1 MLNRFIDA
9 LSRNPRTRRD
19 GDAWPAIRLGLGV
32 GVLGFGG
39 FLAWAAWAPLDQ
51 AVPGMGMVAVADQ
64 RKAVQHVSGGRIESL
79 LVAEGDSV
87 QAGQLLLKL
96 DPRQLQAELDAAQ
109 AQLALANAAL
119 ARVEAASA
127 GRDSLPASTTAPA
140 DPRFQAIGLAQQSLL
155 RAQLG
160 ARQAEVQQLQAT
172 RAQLEAQLEGH
183 RRLAVGYRE
192 QLAIMERQHEAL
204 VELVAEGNYPK
215 LRLLDLERT
224 LAELRTNIAQSE
236 SEAKRTARAI
246 EEASASLNR
255 RQREQ
260 VRDLETE
267 RATLVHDAAAL
278 QARVATLTT
287 GLQQTEL
294 RAPVAGQVVGLAV
307 HTIGGVVAPGEKL
320 MEIVPQDNA
329 LLVEA
334 KLPVNMAN
342 KLKPGQPAQLHFSS
356 SDRVR
361 LPDLEGQV
369 LTVSADKLE
378 DQRSGTPYLLTR
390 ITIPESERAKLPTHN
405 SPLRAGMPVDVLVRV
420 GERSFLDYVMEP
432 VTARWHQSM
441 TE

>member
-1 MLNRFIDA
+1 
-9 LSRNPRTRRD
+9 
-19 GDAWPAIRLGLGV
+19 V
-32 GVLGFGG
+32 GVLGLGG
-39 FLAWAAWAPLDQ
+39 FLVWAAWAPLDQ

-64 RKAVQHVSGGRIESL
+64 RKVVQHISGGRIEAL
-79 LVAEGDSV
+79 QVAEGDSV

-96 DPRQLQAELDAAQ
+96 DARQVQAELDAAQ
-109 AQLALANAAL
+109 AQLALARAAL
-119 ARVEAASA
+119 GRLEAASG
-127 GRDSLPASTTAPA
+127 GREKLPASALPTDA
-140 DPRFQAIGLAQQSLL
+140 RFQAIGQAQQSLL
-155 RAQLG
+155 LAQQG
-160 ARQAEVQQLQAT
+160 ARQAELQQLQAGK
-172 RAQLEAQLEGH
+172 AQLEAELEGH
-183 RRLAVGYRE
+183 RRLAAGYRE
-192 QLAIMERQHEAL
+192 QLAILQQQRDAL

-215 LRLLDLERT
+215 LRLLDLDRSI
-224 LAELRTNIAQSE
+224 AELKTNIAHSE
-236 SEAKRTARAI
+236 SDALRTQRGI
-246 EEASASLNR
+246 EESSAVLQR
-255 RQREQ
+255 RRREQ

-267 RATLVHDAAAL
+267 RATLVHDEAAL
-278 QARVATLTT
+278 QARVVALST

-307 HTIGGVVAPGEKL
+307 HTVGGVVAPGEKL

-342 KLKPGQPAQLHFSS
+342 KLKVGQTAQLHFSS

-361 LPDLEGQV
+361 LPDLDGQL

-378 DQRSGTPYLLTR
+378 DQRSGTPYLLAR
-390 ITIPESERAKLPTHN
+390 ITIPDGERAKLPTVN

-432 VTARWHQSM
+432 LRARWRQSL

>member
-9 LSRNPRTRRD
+9 LSRDSQTRRD
-19 GDAWPAIRLGLGV
+19 GNPWPAIRLGLGV

-39 FLAWAAWAPLDQ
+39 FLVWAAWAPLDQ

-64 RKAVQHVSGGRIESL
+64 RKVVQHISGGRIEAL
-79 LVAEGDSV
+79 QVAEGDSV

-96 DPRQLQAELDAAQ
+96 DARQVQAELDAAQ
-109 AQLALANAAL
+109 AQLALARAAL
-119 ARVEAASA
+119 GRLEAASG
-127 GRDSLPASTTAPA
+127 GREKLPASALPTDA
-140 DPRFQAIGLAQQSLL
+140 RFQAIGQAQQSLL
-155 RAQLG
+155 LAQQG
-160 ARQAEVQQLQAT
+160 ARQAELQQLQAGK
-172 RAQLEAQLEGH
+172 AQLEAELEGH
-183 RRLAVGYRE
+183 RRLAAGYRE
-192 QLAIMERQHEAL
+192 QLAILQQQRDAL

-215 LRLLDLERT
+215 LRLLDLDRSI
-224 LAELRTNIAQSE
+224 AELKTNIAHSE
-236 SEAKRTARAI
+236 SDALRTQRGI
-246 EEASASLNR
+246 EESSAVLQR
-255 RQREQ
+255 RRREQ

-267 RATLVHDAAAL
+267 RATLVHDEAAL
-278 QARVATLTT
+278 QARVVALST

-307 HTIGGVVAPGEKL
+307 HTVGGVVAPGEKL

-342 KLKPGQPAQLHFSS
+342 KLKVGQTAQLHFSS

-361 LPDLEGQV
+361 LPDLDGQL

-378 DQRSGTPYLLTR
+378 DQRSGTPYLLAR
-390 ITIPESERAKLPTHN
+390 ITIPDGERAKLPTVN

-432 VTARWHQSM
+432 LRARWRQSL

>member
-9 LSRNPRTRRD
+9 LSRDPQSRRD
-19 GDAWPAIRLGLGV
+19 GNPWPAIRLGLGV

-39 FLAWAAWAPLDQ
+39 FLAWAALAPLDQ

-64 RKAVQHVSGGRIESL
+64 RKVVQHVSGGRIDSL
-79 LVAEGDSV
+79 HVAEGDNV

-96 DPRQLQAELDAAQ
+96 DVRQIQAELDAAQ
-109 AQLALANAAL
+109 AQQAL
-119 ARVEAASA
+119 ARAALGRLEAAA
-127 GRDSLPASTTAPA
+127 GGRDRLPASALPA
-140 DPRFQAIGLAQQSLL
+140 DARFQAIGVAQQSLL
-155 RAQLG
+155 QAQQG
-160 ARQAEVQQLQAT
+160 ARHAELQQLQASK
-172 RAQLEAQLEGH
+172 AQLEAELEGH
-183 RRLAVGYRE
+183 RRLAAGYRD
-192 QLAIMERQHEAL
+192 QLAILQQQRDAL

-215 LRLLDLERT
+215 LRLLDLDRSIS
-224 LAELRTNIAQSE
+224 ELKTNIAHSE
-236 SEAKRTARAI
+236 SDALRTQRGI
-246 EEASASLNR
+246 EESAAALSR

-267 RATLVHDAAAL
+267 RATLVHDEAAL
-278 QARVATLTT
+278 QARVVSLTT
-287 GLQQTEL
+287 GLQQAEL

-307 HTIGGVVAPGEKL
+307 HTVGGVVAPGERL
-320 MEIVPQDNA
+320 LEIVPQDNA

-342 KLKPGQPAQLHFSS
+342 KLKVGQSAQLHFSS

-361 LPDLEGQV
+361 LPDLNGEL

-378 DQRSGTPYLLTR
+378 DQRSGTPYLLAR
-390 ITIPESERAKLPTHN
+390 ITIPDGERAKLPTVN

-420 GERSFLDYVMEP
+420 GERSFLDYVLEP
-432 VTARWHQSM
+432 LRARWRQSL

>member
-9 LSRNPRTRRD
+9 LSRDSQTRRD
-19 GDAWPAIRLGLGV
+19 GNPWPAIRLGLGV

-39 FLAWAAWAPLDQ
+39 FLVWAAWAPLDQ

-64 RKAVQHVSGGRIESL
+64 RKVVQHISGGRIEAL
-79 LVAEGDSV
+79 QVAEGDSV

-96 DPRQLQAELDAAQ
+96 DPRQVQAELDAAQ
-109 AQLALANAAL
+109 AQLALARAAL
-119 ARVEAASA
+119 GRLEAASG
-127 GRDSLPASTTAPA
+127 GREKLPASALPTDA
-140 DPRFQAIGLAQQSLL
+140 RFQAIGQAQQSLL
-155 RAQLG
+155 QAQQG
-160 ARQAEVQQLQAT
+160 ARQAELQQLQAGK
-172 RAQLEAQLEGH
+172 AQLEAELEGH
-183 RRLAVGYRE
+183 RRLAAGYRE
-192 QLAIMERQHEAL
+192 QLAILQQQRDAL

-215 LRLLDLERT
+215 LRLLDLDRSI
-224 LAELRTNIAQSE
+224 AELKTNIAHSE
-236 SEAKRTARAI
+236 SDALRTQRGI
-246 EEASASLNR
+246 EESSAVLQR
-255 RQREQ
+255 RRREQ

-267 RATLVHDAAAL
+267 RATLVHDEAAL
-278 QARVATLTT
+278 QARVVALST

-307 HTIGGVVAPGEKL
+307 HTVGGVVAPGEKL

-342 KLKPGQPAQLHFSS
+342 KLKVGQTAQLHFSS

-361 LPDLEGQV
+361 LPDLDGLL

-378 DQRSGTPYLLTR
+378 DQRSGTPYLLAR
-390 ITIPESERAKLPTHN
+390 ITIPDGERAKLPVVN

-432 VTARWHQSM
+432 LRARWRQSL

>member
-9 LSRNPRTRRD
+9 LSRDPQSRRD
-19 GDAWPAIRLGLGV
+19 GNPWPAIRLGLGV

-39 FLAWAAWAPLDQ
+39 FLAWAALAPLDQ

-64 RKAVQHVSGGRIESL
+64 RKVVQHVSGGRIDSL
-79 LVAEGDSV
+79 HVAEGDNV

-96 DPRQLQAELDAAQ
+96 DVRQIQAELDAAQ
-109 AQLALANAAL
+109 AQQAL
-119 ARVEAASA
+119 ARAALGRLEAAA
-127 GRDSLPASTTAPA
+127 GGRDRLPASALPA
-140 DPRFQAIGLAQQSLL
+140 DARFQAIGVAQQSLL
-155 RAQLG
+155 MAQQG
-160 ARQAEVQQLQAT
+160 ARHAELQQLQASK
-172 RAQLEAQLEGH
+172 AQLEAELEGH
-183 RRLAVGYRE
+183 RRLAAGYRD
-192 QLAIMERQHEAL
+192 QLAILQQQRDAL

-215 LRLLDLERT
+215 LRLLDLDRSIS
-224 LAELRTNIAQSE
+224 ELKTNIAHSE
-236 SEAKRTARAI
+236 SDALRTQRGI
-246 EEASASLNR
+246 EESAAALSR

-267 RATLVHDAAAL
+267 RATLVHDEAAL
-278 QARVATLTT
+278 QARVVSLTT
-287 GLQQTEL
+287 GLQQAEL

-307 HTIGGVVAPGEKL
+307 HTVGGVVAPGERL
-320 MEIVPQDNA
+320 LEIVPQDNA

-342 KLKPGQPAQLHFSS
+342 KLKVGQPAQLHFSS

-361 LPDLEGQV
+361 LPDLNGEL

-378 DQRSGTPYLLTR
+378 DQRSGTPYLLAR
-390 ITIPESERAKLPTHN
+390 ITIPDGERAKLPTVN

-420 GERSFLDYVMEP
+420 GERSFLDYVLEP
-432 VTARWHQSM
+432 LRARWRQSL